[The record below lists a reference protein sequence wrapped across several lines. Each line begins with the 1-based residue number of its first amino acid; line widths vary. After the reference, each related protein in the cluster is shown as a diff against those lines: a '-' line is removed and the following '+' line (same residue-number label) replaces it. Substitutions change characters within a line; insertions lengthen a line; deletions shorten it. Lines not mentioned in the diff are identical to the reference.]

1 MGALW
6 SGTKL
11 ADIFGSMILL
21 SKHKKGKGEL
31 DQMWI
36 LMLKWLAEKMKNYL
50 FQKKEFEQ
58 EDWSHPPD
66 PQWGPETSE

>member
-21 SKHKKGKGEL
+21 SKHKQRKAEI

-36 LMLKWLAEKMKNYL
+36 LMLKLLAEKMKNYL
-50 FQKKEFEQ
+50 FQKKESEQ
-58 EDWSHPPD
+58 EDWSHPLD
-66 PQWGPETSE
+66 PQ

>member
-21 SKHKKGKGEL
+21 STQIKKKRRDGSDVNVNVK
-31 DQMWI
+31 MTN
-36 LMLKWLAEKMKNYL
+36 AEKKKKLKKDL
-50 FQKKEFEQ
+50 FQKKESEQ
-58 EDWSHPPD
+58 EGWSHPPD
-66 PQWGPETSE
+66 PQ